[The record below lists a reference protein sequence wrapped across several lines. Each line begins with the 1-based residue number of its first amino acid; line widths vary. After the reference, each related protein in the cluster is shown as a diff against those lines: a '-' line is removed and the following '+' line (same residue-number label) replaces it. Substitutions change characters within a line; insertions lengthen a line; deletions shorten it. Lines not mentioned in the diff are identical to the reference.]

1 MNDYLCPVLLNETY
15 SLLSKL
21 NDLTVWGHHEKIPK
35 ALIDSCTII
44 GAFHFNKFRYSFSGK
59 QNPNI
64 TAPLTHKEGSQQL
77 FADNKSNYLVK

>member
-35 ALIDSCTII
+35 ALIDSSTIV
-44 GAFHFNKFRYSFSGK
+44 GAFLIYRFHSFTVQRMTSIK
-59 QNPNI
+59 SP
-64 TAPLTHKEGSQQL
+64 L
-77 FADNKSNYLVK
+77 FAI